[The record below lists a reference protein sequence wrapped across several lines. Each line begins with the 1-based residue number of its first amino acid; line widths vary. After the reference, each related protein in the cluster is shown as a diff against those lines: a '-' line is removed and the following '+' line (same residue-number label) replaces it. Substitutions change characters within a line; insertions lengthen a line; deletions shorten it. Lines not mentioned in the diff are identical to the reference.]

1 MRRAGTPLL
10 PVLLAVPLL
19 LAGCG
24 GGSVV
29 APPSGPPASVLR
41 IGMVDYGF
49 QLSTATLAPG
59 EVTVVTTDAGSS
71 QHDVVLSQ
79 RGRTIGRSRV
89 LDPGDEQRFAVRVAA
104 GVPVH
109 LECTLPGHD
118 AAGMHATVRV
128 AGEATQG

>member
-1 MRRAGTPLL
+1 MRRAAI
-10 PVLLAVPLL
+10 LALPLL

-29 APPSGPPASVLR
+29 APPSGPPASELR
-41 IGMVDYGF
+41 IGMIEYRF
-49 QLSTATLAPG
+49 QLSAATLAPG
-59 EVTVVTTDAGSS
+59 EVTVVATDAGSS
-71 QHDVVLSQ
+71 QHDVVFSQ
-79 RGRTIGRSRV
+79 HGTVIGRSKV
-89 LDPGDEQRFAVRVAA
+89 LNPGEVQRFTIRVAP

-128 AGEATQG
+128 AGEPAQG